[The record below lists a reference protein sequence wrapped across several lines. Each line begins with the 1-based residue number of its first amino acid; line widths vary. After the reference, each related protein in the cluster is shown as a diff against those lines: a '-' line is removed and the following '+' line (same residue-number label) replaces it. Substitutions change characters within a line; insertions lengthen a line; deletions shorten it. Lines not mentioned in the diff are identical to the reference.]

1 MLELFIKRSVLT
13 TLLMITILL
22 FGLFSYRLLPVSVL
36 PTIDFPTIQV
46 SVSLPGADP
55 DTMASSV
62 ALPLEKQ
69 FSTIADIDSMNSIN
83 TTGSTKITLQ
93 FSLNRDIDAAAQ
105 DVQAA
110 ISSAVKQLPTELPN
124 PPSYR
129 KVNPADAPIFYI
141 ALTSETMALSKV
153 DDYAETI
160 IAQRL
165 SMLPGVAQVLVY
177 GAQNYALRIQIDPS
191 SMAANMISLDE
202 VAAAIGASNVN
213 LPAGALYG
221 QDLYSTIVVPRQL
234 RNAEE
239 YNNLVLMYR
248 DGSPVFLKN
257 IGRAIDSVA
266 NDKVAAWY
274 NDKRGII
281 LAIQKQPNTN
291 TLEVASSIKKILPLL
306 RNQIPNGIDVNILFD
321 RSGSIKESVH
331 DVQFTLVL
339 ALVLVVL
346 VIFIF
351 LHNFSSTAIPT
362 LALPLSIIG
371 TFPIMYILGYSID
384 NLSLMAFTLG
394 VGFVVDDAIVVLE
407 NITRHLEQGK
417 NKLQATIEGTK
428 EIAFTVMSMTLS
440 LIAVFIPLLFMGGIL
455 GRLLHEFA
463 VVITVS
469 IMLSGIISLTITP
482 MLCNLF
488 LRTES
493 ISKGHSEYRSEKAF
507 EYIKEKYQKSLVLVI
522 AHMRVTMII
531 FTLMILAT
539 IYLFIL
545 VPKDFIP
552 DEDSGQL
559 SAYTEAAQNISLSA
573 MVKQQQQV
581 MDILLKY
588 PYIEGFAS
596 SVGASGRNSS
606 LNQGSVFITLKP
618 RDQRPSANEIIKEL
632 RLKLN
637 NLPGIKVY
645 IQNVSTISIGG
656 QSTKS
661 QYQYTLQGVNQDEL
675 FNFAS
680 KLESKLKTLPSFI
693 DVTSDLQISKP
704 QTLVEIDRD
713 KAIKLGI
720 SLEQIQ
726 KTLYSAYGG
735 QQISTLY
742 TSTAQYSVI
751 MELDPKYQT
760 DASMLSLLHIRSSKG
775 TLVPLSSISKIIN
788 TVGPLSISHL
798 GQLPSV
804 TVSFNLKAGFSLS
817 QAIKEVNTATDE
829 LQFPT
834 TITGSFQGAAQAF
847 QSSLADIGLLVGLA
861 IIVIYIVLGMLYE
874 SFLHPITILSGLPTA
889 AFGALITLLLFN
901 SKLDIYGFVGLI
913 MLIGIVKKNAIIIID
928 FALEIQRQQGKG
940 SKEAVIEACLVRF
953 RPIMMTTCVALVG
966 ALPLAL
972 AIGATGETRR
982 SLGLAVVG
990 GLFTSQLL
998 TLYITPVI
1006 FLYLERSKTFLKS
1019 TIAN

>member
-1 MLELFIKRSVLT
+1 
-13 TLLMITILL
+13 
-22 FGLFSYRLLPVSVL
+22 
-36 PTIDFPTIQV
+36 
-46 SVSLPGADP
+46 
-55 DTMASSV
+55 
-62 ALPLEKQ
+62 
-69 FSTIADIDSMNSIN
+69 
-83 TTGSTKITLQ
+83 
-93 FSLNRDIDAAAQ
+93 
-105 DVQAA
+105 
-110 ISSAVKQLPTELPN
+110 
-124 PPSYR
+124 
-129 KVNPADAPIFYI
+129 
-141 ALTSETMALSKV
+141 
-153 DDYAETI
+153 
-160 IAQRL
+160 
-165 SMLPGVAQVLVY
+165 
-177 GAQNYALRIQIDPS
+177 
-191 SMAANMISLDE
+191 
-202 VAAAIGASNVN
+202 
-213 LPAGALYG
+213 
-221 QDLYSTIVVPRQL
+221 
-234 RNAEE
+234 
-239 YNNLVLMYR
+239 
-248 DGSPVFLKN
+248 
-257 IGRAIDSVA
+257 
-266 NDKVAAWY
+266 
-274 NDKRGII
+274 
-281 LAIQKQPNTN
+281 
-291 TLEVASSIKKILPLL
+291 
-306 RNQIPNGIDVNILFD
+306 
-321 RSGSIKESVH
+321 
-331 DVQFTLVL
+331 
-339 ALVLVVL
+339 
-346 VIFIF
+346 
-351 LHNFSSTAIPT
+351 
-362 LALPLSIIG
+362 
-371 TFPIMYILGYSID
+371 MYILGYSID

-522 AHMRVTMII
+522 AHMRVIMII

-596 SVGASGRNSS
+596 AVGASGRNSS

-834 TITGSFQGAAQAF
+834 TITGSFQGAA
-847 QSSLADIGLLVGLA
+847 
-861 IIVIYIVLGMLYE
+861 
-874 SFLHPITILSGLPTA
+874 
-889 AFGALITLLLFN
+889 
-901 SKLDIYGFVGLI
+901 
-913 MLIGIVKKNAIIIID
+913 
-928 FALEIQRQQGKG
+928 
-940 SKEAVIEACLVRF
+940 
-953 RPIMMTTCVALVG
+953 
-966 ALPLAL
+966 
-972 AIGATGETRR
+972 
-982 SLGLAVVG
+982 
-990 GLFTSQLL
+990 
-998 TLYITPVI
+998 
-1006 FLYLERSKTFLKS
+1006 
-1019 TIAN
+1019 